1 MASTAAPT
9 VVPTKAALFRET
21 DELVNML
28 RMDLPKPQSIS
39 KAENILDRV
48 STNEGTR
55 VPTGLANIAAE
66 PPRRGRPRNA
76 ELRAA
81 VLRAATELALAGGT
95 GAVSIDAIAK
105 RAAVSR
111 TTIYKWW
118 PSAAAIVLEGLLA
131 SMSGSMVPPTGSG
144 TRGTLDHQVRALN
157 GILADPTTGPLLR
170 RVIAAAGTN
179 SDVATALLDQWLL
192 PRRAAVAAVLYDG
205 IAAGELRADLDVEVT
220 VDALFSPAY
229 YRLVFAMAPLDEAAL
244 TQLLDMVWRGCARP
258 GAGSVSAGA

>member
-1 MASTAAPT
+1 M
-9 VVPTKAALFRET
+9 
-21 DELVNML
+21 
-28 RMDLPKPQSIS
+28 
-39 KAENILDRV
+39 DRV
-48 STNEGTR
+48 STNDGTR
-55 VPTGLANIAAE
+55 VAPGLAIAATE

-81 VLRAATELALAGGT
+81 VLRAATDLALAGGT

-131 SMSGSMVPPTGSG
+131 SMQGSIVPPTGSG
-144 TRGTLDHQVRALN
+144 TRGALDHQVRALN
-157 GILADPTTGPLLR
+157 AILADATTGPLFR

-179 SDVATALLDQWLL
+179 GEVATALLDQWLL
-192 PRRAAVAAVLYDG
+192 PRRSAVTAVLLDG
-205 IAAGELRADLDVEVT
+205 IATGELRGDLDVDVT

-229 YRLVFAMAPLDEAAL
+229 YRLMFGMPPLDETAL
-244 TQLLDMVWRGCARP
+244 TDLLEMVWRGCARP
-258 GAGSVSAGA
+258 EPR

>member
-1 MASTAAPT
+1 
-9 VVPTKAALFRET
+9 
-21 DELVNML
+21 
-28 RMDLPKPQSIS
+28 
-39 KAENILDRV
+39 V
-48 STNEGTR
+48 STKDGTR
-55 VPTGLANIAAE
+55 SPARRAITAAE

-81 VLRAATELALAGGT
+81 VLQAATDLALAGGT

-131 SMSGSMVPPTGSG
+131 SMRDSIVPPTGSG
-144 TRGTLDHQVRALN
+144 TRGGIDHQVRALN

-170 RVIAAAGTN
+170 RVIAAAGSN
-179 SDVATALLDQWLL
+179 GEVATALLDQWLL
-192 PRRAAVAAVLYDG
+192 PRRAAVTAVLLDG
-205 IAAGELRADLDVEVT
+205 VAAGELRPDLDVEVT

-229 YRLVFAMAPLDEAAL
+229 YRLVFSMPPLDEAAL
-244 TQLLDMVWRGCARP
+244 TQLIDTVWRGCARP
-258 GAGSVSAGA
+258 DSEDSA

>member
-1 MASTAAPT
+1 MST
-9 VVPTKAALFRET
+9 K
-21 DELVNML
+21 D
-28 RMDLPKPQSIS
+28 
-39 KAENILDRV
+39 
-48 STNEGTR
+48 GTR
-55 VPTGLANIAAE
+55 SPARRAITAAE

-81 VLRAATELALAGGT
+81 VLQAATDLALAGGT

-131 SMSGSMVPPTGSG
+131 SMRDSIVPPTGSG
-144 TRGTLDHQVRALN
+144 TRGGIDHQVRALN

-170 RVIAAAGTN
+170 RVIAAAGSN
-179 SDVATALLDQWLL
+179 GEVATALLDQWLL
-192 PRRAAVAAVLYDG
+192 PRRAAVTAVLLDG
-205 IAAGELRADLDVEVT
+205 VAAGELRPDLDVEVT

-229 YRLVFAMAPLDEAAL
+229 YRLVFSMPPLDEAAL
-244 TQLLDMVWRGCARP
+244 TQLIDTVWRGCARP
-258 GAGSVSAGA
+258 DYRPSSPPADRLGDHEGRV